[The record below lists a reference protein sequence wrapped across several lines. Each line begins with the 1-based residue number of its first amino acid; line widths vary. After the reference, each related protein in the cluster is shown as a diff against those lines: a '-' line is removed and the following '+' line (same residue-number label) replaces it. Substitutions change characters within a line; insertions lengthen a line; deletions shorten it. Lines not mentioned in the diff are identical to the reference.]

1 MPQYHRTERGFT
13 LIELVV
19 TLTLFGIFV
28 AIAVPNLVLFL
39 NQSRALSSSN
49 ELLSLLQ
56 AARAKAV
63 NERRFIRVCQS
74 GDGHTWALRTK
85 CSTEEEGEPFR
96 VLETP
101 ASLSIAVDPLPAV
114 LNQSEI
120 VYYSNGSVK
129 KEGDEES
136 TIRIYIYSCQN
147 DNDNTDNHGYTLEI
161 KSTGHSRS
169 DRTTSTKLQELCS

>member
-1 MPQYHRTERGFT
+1 MPPYHRTERGFT

-19 TLTLFGIFV
+19 TLTLLGIFV

-39 NQSRALSSSN
+39 NQSRAQSSSN

-56 AARAKAV
+56 SARAKAV
-63 NERRFIRVCQS
+63 NERRPIRVCQS

-101 ASLSIAVDPLPAV
+101 ASLSIAVDPSPTV
-114 LNQSEI
+114 LNQLEI
-120 VYYSNGSVK
+120 VYHSNGSAEIGTEPIK
-129 KEGDEES
+129 
-136 TIRIYIYSCQN
+136 IYIYSCQN

-161 KSTGHSRS
+161 KNTGHSRS
-169 DRTTSTKLQELCS
+169 ERTTSTQLLSLCS